1 MAEIKNVHIPIMGGV
16 MTGSGIQFRKLDVIV
31 TNDSTGKSISI
42 NDGNIQFTIP
52 FEPVEKYFQ

>member
-16 MTGSGIQFRKLDVIV
+16 MTESGIKFKKLDVIV